1 MNADPAQDAGRITF
15 PSLPAVPVPRSCSLD
30 PALYALD
37 WVLNWAADVNVAGQP
52 HAAVPVFPLLRRIR
66 HDPATYGVSPA
77 EAQAAAERFMAEATA
92 ALEAEGGRREWLE
105 REFGV

>member
-1 MNADPAQDAGRITF
+1 MKAGISF

-37 WVLNWAADVNVAGQP
+37 WVLHWAADVEVAGQR
-52 HAAVPVFPLLRRIR
+52 HTAAPVFPLLRQILA
-66 HDPATYGVSPA
+66 DPAAYGVSPA
-77 EAQAAAERFMAEATA
+77 EAQAAAQRFSAQAGA
-92 ALEAEGGRREWLE
+92 AVEAEGGRREWVT

>member
-1 MNADPAQDAGRITF
+1 MTAGISF

-37 WVLNWAADVNVAGQP
+37 WVLHWSADIDVAGQLHP
-52 HAAVPVFPLLRRIR
+52 ATPVFALLRRIL
-66 HDPATYGVSPA
+66 HDPAAYGVSPA
-77 EAQAAAERFMAEATA
+77 EAQAAAERFTAQAAA

-105 REFGV
+105 REFSAPT